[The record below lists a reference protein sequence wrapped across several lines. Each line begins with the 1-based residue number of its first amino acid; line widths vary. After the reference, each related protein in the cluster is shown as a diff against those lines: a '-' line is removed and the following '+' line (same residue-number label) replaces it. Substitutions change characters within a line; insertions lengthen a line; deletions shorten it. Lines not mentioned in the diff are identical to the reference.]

1 MDDISYTKHD
11 SHYVKDSALS
21 SERVAHEKNN
31 SENFKFLY
39 QADVPHGDVL
49 DSTKFKTA
57 VDIGSGTGWF
67 ANYLVNERKYTKV
80 YAIEPSN
87 AAINISKEIYSNQK
101 KVKYINGFAEEE
113 LLKIKLTKP
122 SLFSTLCVLTH
133 LEDETVISI
142 LESMNK
148 ISSTGSVFT
157 ASEPWGPE
165 HKESAWNI
173 RPPEWW
179 VENLPN
185 WEFEFYSDYIVPHP
199 ADQIRHKG
207 FIATKL

>member
-1 MDDISYTKHD
+1 MDDVSYSKHNE
-11 SHYVKDSALS
+11 HYVKDSALTR
-21 SERVAHEKNN
+21 EKLAHQRNN
-31 SENFKFLY
+31 IEDFSFLY
-39 QADVPHGDVL
+39 QDDVPHGDVL
-49 DSTKFKTA
+49 DSTDFKTA

-113 LLKIKLTKP
+113 LSKIKLTKP

-133 LEDETVISI
+133 LRDETVVPI
-142 LESMNK
+142 LSAIDK
-148 ISSTGSVFT
+148 IAQTGSVL
-157 ASEPWGPE
+157 ACSEAWGILHIE
-165 HKESAWNI
+165 DTWNI

-179 VENLPN
+179 VDNLPD
-185 WEFEFYSDYIVPHP
+185 WEFEFYSDYVLPHP
-199 ADQIRHKG
+199 SDVTRYKG

>member
-1 MDDISYTKHD
+1 MDDVSYSKHNE
-11 SHYVKDSALS
+11 HYVKDSAFTREKL
-21 SERVAHEKNN
+21 AHQRNN
-31 SENFKFLY
+31 IEDFSFLY
-39 QADVPHGDVL
+39 QDDVPHGDVL
-49 DSTKFKTA
+49 DSTDFKTA

-80 YAIEPSN
+80 YAIEPSES
-87 AAINISKEIYSNQK
+87 AIDIAKRLYPDQK

-165 HKESAWNI
+165 HKEPAWNI

-185 WEFEFYSDYIVPHP
+185 WEFEFYSDCNIPHP
-199 ADQIRHKG
+199 PIPVRYKG

>member
-1 MDDISYTKHD
+1 MDKVSYVKHNKD
-11 SHYVKDSALS
+11 YVKDSAFLN
-21 SERVAHEKNN
+21 EKIAHQRNN
-31 SENFKFLY
+31 IEDFSFLY
-39 QADVPHGDVL
+39 QPDVPHGDVL
-49 DSTKFKTA
+49 DSNDFKTA

-67 ANYLVNERKYTKV
+67 ANYLVAERKYTKV
-80 YAIEPSN
+80 YAIEPSES
-87 AAINISKEIYSNQK
+87 AIDIAKRLYPDQN

-133 LEDETVISI
+133 LKDESVIPI
-142 LESMNK
+142 LSAIDNIAK
-148 ISSTGSVFT
+148 IGSVLSC
-157 ASEPWGPE
+157 SESWGPQHIE
-165 HKESAWNI
+165 DAWYI

>member
-1 MDDISYTKHD
+1 MDDISYTKHN
-11 SHYVKDSALS
+11 SHYVQDSALNA
-21 SERVAHEKNN
+21 EKVAHERNN
-31 SENFKFLY
+31 IENFKFLY

-80 YAIEPSN
+80 YAIEPSES
-87 AAINISKEIYSNQK
+87 AVDIAKKIYPDQK

-113 LLKIKLTKP
+113 LSKIKLTKP

-133 LEDETVISI
+133 LKNETVIPI
-142 LESMNK
+142 LSTINK
-148 ISSTGSVFT
+148 IAQTGSVL
-157 ASEPWGPE
+157 ACSEAWGIRHIE
-165 HKESAWNI
+165 DAWNI
-173 RPPEWW
+173 RSPEWW

-185 WEFEFYSDYIVPHP
+185 WEFEFYNDYVLPHP
-199 ADQIRHKG
+199 TDHPRYKG

>member
-49 DSTKFKTA
+49 DSTDFKTA

-113 LLKIKLTKP
+113 LSKIKLTKP

-133 LEDETVISI
+133 LRDETVVPI
-142 LESMNK
+142 LSAIDK
-148 ISSTGSVFT
+148 IAQTGSVL
-157 ASEPWGPE
+157 ACSEAWGILHIE
-165 HKESAWNI
+165 DAWNI

-179 VENLPN
+179 VDNLPD
-185 WEFEFYSDYIVPHP
+185 WEFEFYSDYVLPHP
-199 ADQIRHKG
+199 SDVTRYKG

>member
-1 MDDISYTKHD
+1 MDDISYTKHNA
-11 SHYVKDSALS
+11 HYVQDSALTA
-21 SERVAHEKNN
+21 EKVAHERNN
-31 SENFKFLY
+31 IENFKFLY

-57 VDIGSGTGWF
+57 IDIGSGTGWF
-67 ANYLVNERKYTKV
+67 ANYLVAERKYTKV
-80 YAIEPSN
+80 YAIEPSES
-87 AAINISKEIYSNQK
+87 AIDIAKKIYPDQK

-113 LLKIKLTKP
+113 LSKIKLTKP

-133 LEDETVISI
+133 LKNETVIPI
-142 LESMNK
+142 LSTINK
-148 ISSTGSVFT
+148 IAQTGSVL
-157 ASEPWGPE
+157 ACSEAWGIRHIE
-165 HKESAWNI
+165 DAWNI

-185 WEFEFYSDYIVPHP
+185 WEFEFYNDYILPHP
-199 ADQIRHKG
+199 TDHPRYKG

>member
-11 SHYVKDSALS
+11 SHYVKDSALI
-21 SERVAHEKNN
+21 SEKVAHERNN

-67 ANYLVNERKYTKV
+67 ANYLVNGRKYTKV
-80 YAIEPSN
+80 YAIEPSE
-87 AAINISKEIYSNQK
+87 AAISISKELYPDQK

-113 LLKIKLTKP
+113 LSKIKLTKP

-133 LEDETVISI
+133 LKNETVIPI
-142 LESMNK
+142 LSAVDK
-148 ISSTGSVFT
+148 IAQTGSVLT
-157 ASEPWGPE
+157 CSEAWGIRHIE
-165 HKESAWNI
+165 DAWNI
-173 RPPEWW
+173 RSPEWW

-185 WEFEFYSDYIVPHP
+185 WEFEFYNDYVLPHP
-199 ADQIRHKG
+199 TDHPRYKG
-207 FIATKL
+207 FTATKL

>member
-1 MDDISYTKHD
+1 MDDVSYSKHNE
-11 SHYVKDSALS
+11 HYVKDSALTR
-21 SERVAHEKNN
+21 EKLAHQRNN
-31 SENFKFLY
+31 IEDFSFLY
-39 QADVPHGDVL
+39 QDDVPHGDVL
-49 DSTKFKTA
+49 DSTDFKTA

-67 ANYLVNERKYTKV
+67 ANYLVAERKYTKV
-80 YAIEPSN
+80 YAIEPSES
-87 AAINISKEIYSNQK
+87 AIDIAKKIYPDQK

-133 LEDETVISI
+133 LKDETVIPI
-142 LESMNK
+142 LNAVDKMAQ
-148 ISSTGSVFT
+148 TGSVLSC
-157 ASEPWGPE
+157 SEPWGIQHIE
-165 HKESAWNI
+165 DAWYI

-185 WEFEFYSDYIVPHP
+185 WEFEFYSDFILPHP
-199 ADQIRHKG
+199 TDHIRYKG

>member
-1 MDDISYTKHD
+1 MDDVSYSKHNE
-11 SHYVKDSALS
+11 HYVKDSALT
-21 SERVAHEKNN
+21 REKLTHQRNN
-31 SENFKFLY
+31 IEDFSFLY
-39 QADVPHGDVL
+39 QDDVPHGDVL
-49 DSTKFKTA
+49 DSNDFKTA

-80 YAIEPSN
+80 YAIEPSES
-87 AAINISKEIYSNQK
+87 AVDIAKKIYPDQK

-142 LESMNK
+142 LDSMNK

-157 ASEPWGPE
+157 S
-165 HKESAWNI
+165 I
-173 RPPEWW
+173 D
-179 VENLPN
+179 NLTRSP
-185 WEFEFYSDYIVPHP
+185 SLCSKIS
-199 ADQIRHKG
+199 
-207 FIATKL
+207 

>member
-1 MDDISYTKHD
+1 MADVSYTKHNE
-11 SHYVKDSALS
+11 HYVKDSSFLN
-21 SERVAHEKNN
+21 EKLAHQRNN
-31 SENFKFLY
+31 IEDFKFLY
-39 QADVPHGDVL
+39 QSDVHHGDVL
-49 DSTKFKTA
+49 DSTDFKTA
-57 VDIGSGTGWF
+57 VDI
-67 ANYLVNERKYTKV
+67 AKK
-80 YAIEPSN
+80 
-87 AAINISKEIYSNQK
+87 IYPDQK

-113 LLKIKLTKP
+113 LSKIKLTKP
-122 SLFSTLCVLTH
+122 TLFSTLCVLTH

-185 WEFEFYSDYIVPHP
+185 WEFEFYNDYVLPHP
-199 ADQIRHKG
+199 TDHPRYKG